1 MVHFRGGGPIHDL
14 TTRSRGPGTG
24 QSLHITMSP
33 MRFDR
38 PPRGVEGDPAG
49 SNTLNQKHER
59 EEVSRPGLAIARRVI
74 EVPSGSR
81 DLHLIA
87 KDTAYVEIVPYSDRS
102 LDIPKGIHV

>member
-1 MVHFRGGGPIHDL
+1 
-14 TTRSRGPGTG
+14 
-24 QSLHITMSP
+24 MSP